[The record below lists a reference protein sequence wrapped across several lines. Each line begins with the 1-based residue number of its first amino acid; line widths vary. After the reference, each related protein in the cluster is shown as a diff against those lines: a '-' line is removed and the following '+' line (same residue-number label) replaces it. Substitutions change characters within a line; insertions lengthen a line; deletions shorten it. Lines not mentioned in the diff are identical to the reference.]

1 MAHISVHVGQGRLEG
16 QQQPRAI
23 ICEATFSISGT
34 LEGSVGSSACRL
46 PSTKPNDL
54 KAAWSDSHVPGK

>member
-34 LEGSVGSSACRL
+34 LDTPGMLGVRGVKRVPLAFYEAQWLESSL
-46 PSTKPNDL
+46 
-54 KAAWSDSHVPGK
+54 V